1 MKVSEKEESDKLL
14 RLYEQAMKSYRY
26 FDKFNSKIAST
37 ILTAAGV
44 ILGAGILRSLAK
56 NITFEFYLLLLI
68 PLVAIVMALVYC
80 VFKIALRSFSSKK
93 LALKM
98 AGKVEERLSNEFRL
112 AKGQLNIEKNSLV
125 ASLENNKILRSAILV
140 IGGIVL
146 FFILVFMYY

>member
-1 MKVSEKEESDKLL
+1 MKAPGKEESDKLL
-14 RLYEQAMKSYRY
+14 RLYEQAMESYRY

-37 ILTAAGV
+37 ILTAAAV

-56 NITFEFYLLLLI
+56 NISFEFYLLLLI
-68 PLVAIVMALVYC
+68 PLVAIVMALGYC
-80 VFKIALRSFSSKK
+80 VFKIVLRSFRSKK
-93 LALKM
+93 LALEKAEKIEGM
-98 AGKVEERLSNEFRL
+98 LLKDFGL

-125 ASLENNKILRSAILV
+125 ASFENNKILRSAILV